1 MLNEFRDA
9 AGESE
14 FGGLFAALVIE
25 SDFQALVEKSV
36 FAEASGQRVVAED
49 GLFENAW
56 VGMELDF
63 CAGFAGFASLLEFIG
78 RLPFF
83 VTLLPNGTIAL
94 NFEFEKVGES
104 VDDGD
109 TDAVETA
116 GNFVRVA
123 VEFSAGVKHGQDDF
137 SRGALFSGVH
147 VNGNRD
153 GIVGVNGDVHFVR
166 VAGHCFV
173 DGVVDNFPDQ
183 VVKTHFAG
191 RANVHGGAQTNG
203 FQAAENFDGFRVVL
217 MSAFYNRCFFIA
229 HLLS

>member
-25 SDFQALVEKSV
+25 SDFQALVEESV
-36 FAEASGQRVVAED
+36 FAEASGQRVVDED

-94 NFEFEKVGES
+94 NFEFEKVGKR

-116 GNFVRVA
+116 GDFVRVA
-123 VEFSAGVKHGQDDF
+123 VEFSAGVQNSEDDF
-137 SRGALFSGVH
+137 SGGTLFPGVH
-147 VNGNRD
+147 VNRE
-153 GIVGVNGDVHFVR
+153 
-166 VAGHCFV
+166 A
-173 DGVVDNFPDQ
+173 P
-183 VVKTHFAG
+183 
-191 RANVHGGAQTNG
+191 
-203 FQAAENFDGFRVVL
+203 AAV
-217 MSAFYNRCFFIA
+217 
-229 HLLS
+229 